1 MRRRKFLS
9 CRFLFISV
17 QVFFFF
23 NFLVTME
30 TKSVGL
36 HDAVFFPHWGRPDP
50 SSEADAGG
58 WEKSS

>member
-23 NFLVTME
+23 FVTME

-36 HDAVFFPHWGRPDP
+36 NDAIFFPHWRRPDP
-50 SSEADAGG
+50 SPEADAGG
-58 WEKSS
+58 WEKSG